1 MKARTFL
8 IAILVSGLLASCID
22 MTEELFLTKKGS
34 GKYTI
39 TMDLSGIMDMANLA
53 EMFGEENA
61 PGEMSEPSD
70 ETAPKEDRE
79 EGFGG
84 LFGEGEGEDMTMDTL
99 INFYDDIKADQK
111 QNLSNPEILKK
122 GFMQIKMNEAE
133 KVALMSFIVEFDKL
147 SDINEFFNVL
157 AETNSEEE
165 KESLGGLGSMIGMSN
180 GFGDKDLFSLSKRVL
195 TRTGTPEQYSELLNG
210 EDGEF
215 AKMMFK
221 GAKYTTIYHLPGRVK
236 NTTIPNAVVKGKTIT
251 IENDFLDIIEEKVA
265 LDGQVK
271 FKRR

>member
-1 MKARTFL
+1 MKARTLL
-8 IAILVSGLLASCID
+8 IAILVSFLLASCID

-39 TMDLSGIMDMANLA
+39 TMDLSGIMDMAVDTPT
-53 EMFGEENA
+53 EE
-61 PGEMSEPSD
+61 D
-70 ETAPKEDRE
+70 
-79 EGFGG
+79 FGG
-84 LFGEGEGEDMTMDTL
+84 LFGEGEDMEMDTL
-99 INFYDDIKADQK
+99 INFYDDIKAEQK

-165 KESLGGLGSMIGMSN
+165 KESLGGLGNMLGISE

-195 TRTGTPEQYSELLNG
+195 TRTGTPEQYSELLKG

-215 AKMMFK
+215 TKMMFK

-236 NTTIPNAVVKGKTIT
+236 STTIPNAVVKGKTIT
-251 IENDFLDIIEEKVA
+251 IENDFLDIVEEKVA

-271 FKRR
+271 FKRK